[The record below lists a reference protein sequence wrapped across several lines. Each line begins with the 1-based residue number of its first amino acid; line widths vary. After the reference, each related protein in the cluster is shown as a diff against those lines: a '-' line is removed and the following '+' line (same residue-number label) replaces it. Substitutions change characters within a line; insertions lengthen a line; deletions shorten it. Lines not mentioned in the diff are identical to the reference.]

1 MTKSWNIGWP
11 MLALTLAVAT
21 PGMARP
27 ERMPLPGLLNSMEGN
42 VRLDGRSVSARLV
55 GSETLQPSQVLE
67 TKNGKAEVLLT
78 PGAFLRIGD
87 DSALRILSASLEDSQ
102 VRLMKGKA
110 LLRTDTVIKHTLS
123 IMMDDTTTRIDQ
135 RGLYG
140 FNARRE
146 TIGVL
151 QGKATIYKG
160 DSRFVLKKGHKLH
173 LAGGQ
178 PLYAQKL
185 SRQAFESGRLF
196 RWSQLRDK
204 YESKARQSVQ
214 RTIAQSGRWHGPGWY
229 WSHFWGF
236 YAYLPSAGTY
246 FSPYYYNPYAWGGWG
261 GDGWGGWGWGD
272 DDDD

>member
-1 MTKSWNIGWP
+1 MRKLWNIGWP
-11 MLALTLAVAT
+11 TLAVTLAVAT
-21 PGMARP
+21 SGVASPG
-27 ERMPLPGLLNSMEGN
+27 RMPLPGLLNSTQGN
-42 VRLDGRSVSARLV
+42 VRLDGRSVSPRLV
-55 GSETLQPSQVLE
+55 GSETLRPSQVLE

-87 DSALRILSASLEDSQ
+87 NSGVRMLSQSLENSQ
-102 VRLMKGKA
+102 ARLIKGKA
-110 LLRTDTVIKHTLS
+110 LLRADTVVKHSLS
-123 IMMDDTTTRIDQ
+123 ILMDDTRTRIDQ

-160 DSRFVLKKGHKLH
+160 DSRFILKKGHELD

-178 PLYAQKL
+178 PPYTHKL
-185 SRQAFESGRLF
+185 SKQVFESGRLF
-196 RWSQLRDK
+196 RWSQLRDR

-214 RTIAQSGRWHGPGWY
+214 RTIAQSGRWQGPGWY

-236 YAYLPSAGTY
+236 YAYVPSAGAY
-246 FSPYYYNPYAWGGWG
+246 FSPYDNPYAMGGW
-261 GDGWGGWGWGD
+261 DGWGGWGWGD
-272 DDDD
+272 DDD